1 MFSSEAGETT
11 QLSVRLSPG
20 AKKGTFQEVFLLTA
34 HQPIQLLGARPH
46 LCLQMRP
53 PRTAHLEC
61 GRPLHL
67 RRLARP
73 LALYPLHLLL
83 LPSRLQHRFILLRG
97 LLLRGLAGAEL
108 PTALLER
115 GREARELC
123 VAHLV
128 RARARARVRD

>member
-1 MFSSEAGETT
+1 M
-11 QLSVRLSPG
+11 SVSPRG
-20 AKKGTFQEVFLLTA
+20 GKKGKDLHSNSNCA
-34 HQPIQLLGARPH
+34 HQPIRLLGARPH

-83 LPSRLQHRFILLRG
+83 LPSRLQHRFVLLRD

-128 RARARARVRD
+128 RARARARARVRD